1 MEWEKYFDDAI
12 LKRGESYYKKGKVV
26 DFQIDGMNRTANVIG
41 SDEYSVLIEFDK
53 FGGVAN
59 MQCNCPYAEKG
70 EYCKHMAAV
79 LFRDFCGEVSAAPAK
94 TKIKTAKTSQPA
106 SERVG
111 KNIYF
116 DCESTL
122 NLADIKDEI
131 KRIIALYKSRGYI
144 EYSQAYTCAAHVSET
159 LQKNAE
165 ILLQNE
171 RYKDIFD
178 YVFFALRKF
187 CGTEMD
193 DSDGGTAMLCDDGF
207 EICKKAMQN
216 ADAERY
222 IFKKLLTYKASDIE
236 WYLEDR
242 AEEFF
247 FDNFNKSE
255 FYEQKMQCLDS
266 KILKVRGERDGGEFA
281 LGRYLMLKIDLM
293 RKMNVNEQEIEKF
306 RQKNWTYSYVQKYCI
321 EEKIKNGEYQKAES
335 WLYECLESNN
345 DGGVSPE
352 YCHEQLLNIYKITKN
367 DEKYRKTLF
376 DVVCLDSNF
385 YLDDNLIKKYKEL
398 KQLYDEEEWLLIRER
413 VIKNIEKNNTFLLPE
428 VYLLEG
434 MKDRLLKYALSDL
447 GLGCIQTYE
456 KELMPE
462 YSTEVLKKYEIELQ
476 KMAESSLGG
485 RETYK
490 NIARQL
496 RKLNRY
502 EEGRR
507 LVGNLIAEWK
517 AKYPKRRAMMEE
529 LDKVAVLK

>member
-1 MEWEKYFDDAI
+1 MEWKKYFDDAI
-12 LKRGESYYKKGKVV
+12 LKRGENYYKKGKVV
-26 DFQIDGMNRTANVIG
+26 DFQIDGSARTANVIG

-53 FGGVAN
+53 FGGIAN

-79 LFRDFCGEVSAAPAK
+79 LFREFCGEVSAAPAK
-94 TKIKTAKTSQPA
+94 TKRKTTKTSQPA
-106 SERVG
+106 SGSVE

-122 NLADIKDEI
+122 NLTDIKDEI
-131 KRIIALYKSRGYI
+131 KKIIAHYKSRGYI
-144 EYSQAYTCAAHVSET
+144 EYSYAYTCAVHVSET

-171 RYKDIFD
+171 RYKEVFD

-193 DSDGGTAMLCDDGF
+193 DSDGGTVMLCADGL
-207 EICKKAMQN
+207 EICKQAMQDS
-216 ADAERY
+216 DAERY
-222 IFKKLLTYKASDIE
+222 IFKKLLTYKASDNE
-236 WYLEDR
+236 WYLEDC

-247 FDNFNKSE
+247 FDNFNKPE

-266 KILKVRGERDGGEFA
+266 KILKVRGERNFSKFT

-293 RKMNVNEQEIEKF
+293 RKMNAKEQEIEQF
-306 RQKNWTYSYVQKYCI
+306 RQKNWAYSAVQEYCI

-335 WLYECLESNN
+335 WLYECLKSNK
-345 DGGVSPE
+345 DSGVSPE
-352 YCHEQLLNIYKITKN
+352 YCHEQLLKIYKLTKN

-376 DVVCLDSNF
+376 DVVCFDSHF
-385 YLDDNLIKKYKEL
+385 YLDRTLIEKYKEL
-398 KQLYDEEEWLLIRER
+398 KQLYGEEEWLLIRES
-413 VIKNIEKNNTFLLPE
+413 VIKNIEKNDTYSLPE

-434 MKDRLLKYALSDL
+434 MKDRLLKYALSDM
-447 GLGCIQTYE
+447 GLECIQTYE

-476 KMAESSLGG
+476 KMAESSFGG
-485 RETYK
+485 REAYK

-502 EEGRR
+502 DEGRQ
-507 LVGNLIAEWK
+507 LVCKLIAEWK
-517 AKYPKRRAMMEE
+517 EKYPKRRAMMEE